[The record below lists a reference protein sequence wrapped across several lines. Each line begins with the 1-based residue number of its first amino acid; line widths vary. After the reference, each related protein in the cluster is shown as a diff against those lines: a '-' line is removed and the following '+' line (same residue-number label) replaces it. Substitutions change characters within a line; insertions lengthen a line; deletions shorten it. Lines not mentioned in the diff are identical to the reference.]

1 MLELAREADLEA
13 IARINAQAHALH
25 VAWRPDLYCPMDGAF
40 RGAYY
45 LECLRERR
53 LFVARIN
60 GIVVGYALFRIW
72 STGGTG
78 NVPRKILDIDS
89 FAVEETCRGQGIGTK
104 MMEDLWALARA
115 MGCSDL
121 QLSVYPQNDA
131 AVSFYQ
137 KCGFMIRNIN
147 MQRKV

>member
-1 MLELAREADLEA
+1 MLELACEADFEA
-13 IARINAQAHALH
+13 FSRIDAQVHAMH
-25 VAWRPDLYCPMDGAF
+25 VAWRPDLYQPVPGAF
-40 RGAYY
+40 PREYF
-45 LECLRERR
+45 LECIRERR
-53 LFVARIN
+53 LFVAKLS

-72 STGGTG
+72 STGGWG
-78 NVPRKILDIDS
+78 NVPRKILDIDA

-121 QLSVYPQNDA
+121 QLSVYPQNDE